1 MSMGEQWTR
10 AVEVPID
17 LRGVL
22 RQAEEEGELV
32 RVQRA
37 VEPRLQIPSLMKAVG
52 RLPRMP
58 LILFENI
65 AGFADRRAVGG
76 VLGHN
81 DRVQRYLGFSGDPVQ
96 SKIEFLAAMQ
106 RQVEPEKVASGPV
119 KENVVRGAV
128 DVERYIPAT
137 QGALGVDRLY
147 YQPVVITRHPRT
159 GVVNAGIYR
168 ACIQSPGRITVNA
181 RWDQH
186 GGLHIAAAKQLGEP
200 IEVAMVIG
208 VDLADYLAGATKM
221 PAGFGEFGFAGA
233 LRGRPTPLVRCETV
247 DLWVPAHAEIVIEG
261 VIRPPYEEGDDG
273 PWPEYLNYLGGEV
286 HPPIVE
292 VTALTFR
299 DHPINQV
306 SIAGTIPDIVSFG
319 NQAEFYRHIKGFAGD
334 FVVDTHLTSHA
345 GGHHGVIKVRKTHAD
360 QEGVQVNVALAA
372 FGFVNRMDQVTV
384 VDEDIDIYDYAEL
397 DWAVIT
403 RCNPT
408 TQLHLIGE
416 GRSHQNNPIAGVRK
430 LDGEPITRGKVIV
443 DATIPWKYRERKKPG
458 GIGYF
463 SLSEWPPI
471 DLAGYLEADDLARWT
486 RPGAT
491 PGRSTSV
498 VK

>member
-1 MSMGEQWTR
+1 MGESER
-10 AVEVPID
+10 AASAVVD

-22 RQAEEEGELV
+22 DRAEEEGELLHV
-32 RVQRA
+32 RREVD
-37 VEPRLQIPSLMKAVG
+37 PHLGIPSVMKAAG

-58 LILFENI
+58 ILLFENI
-65 AGFADRRAVGG
+65 AGYPGRRAAGG

-81 DRVQRYLGFSGDPVQ
+81 DRVQQYLGFSPDPVR
-96 SKIEFLAAMQ
+96 SKVEFLEAMQ
-106 RQVEPEKVASGPV
+106 RPIPPVRVASGPV

-128 DVERYIPAT
+128 DVAAHIPPT
-137 QGALGVDRLY
+137 QGALGVPRLY

-159 GVVNAGIYR
+159 GEVNAGIYR
-168 ACIQSPGRITVNA
+168 ACVQSPGRITVNA

-186 GGLHIAAAKQLGEP
+186 GGLHIAAARDLGEP

-221 PAGFGEFGFAGA
+221 PVGYDEFSFAGA

-261 VIRPPYEEGDDG
+261 VIRPPYELGDDG

-286 HPPIVE
+286 HPPIVD

-299 DHPINQV
+299 DHPINQI

-319 NQAEFYRHIKGFAGD
+319 NQAEFYRHVKAFAGD
-334 FVVDTHLTSHA
+334 FVVDTNLASHS
-345 GGHHGVIKVRKTHAD
+345 GGHHGIIKVRKTHPD

-384 VDEDIDIYDYAEL
+384 VDEDVDIYDYAEL

-408 TQLHLIGE
+408 HQVHLLGE

-430 LDGEPITRGKVIV
+430 LDGEPIARGKMIV
-443 DATIPWKYRERKKPG
+443 DATIPWRYRERRKPG

-463 SLSEWPPI
+463 SLSEWPHA
-471 DLAGYLEADDLARWT
+471 DLADYLEPDDLARWT
-486 RPGAT
+486 GRRPAAHQ
-491 PGRSTSV
+491 SKSV
-498 VK
+498 VR